1 MKIICA
7 NCQKSYHIN
16 GAKVPPRVK
25 AAKCKS
31 CGHLI
36 PLKRAASDQP
46 DARTGTIEVSCRY
59 CGKSYVLRQDKIP
72 PGSASFRCKSCRHAV
87 PLKQKA
93 VQAPTHPLKQESLK
107 LSSDIPAIKEPKPY
121 YRRDDTI
128 RITCPDCQKKYRIPH
143 NSIPSNAIAFNCRIC
158 EHKISLPSLPAAKTA
173 ESRVPTEKRQPEKP
187 PLKDFHKDQPQ
198 PVDTSR
204 KKLRLMATAAG
215 VLLVVVLGIL
225 AGYRFLK
232 LEHPNQVTPRLAEEK
247 AESSSLSEKEP
258 FTERITMNPTEG
270 PVETSYIDEPH
281 FVTIVDVDTLKPK
294 IQLII
299 EQSLFPGH
307 FWNFGENPQMAL
319 DLDTV
324 DIPNAALAELTY
336 QVASI
341 RSPDGE
347 DVLRMGDSK
356 LKTIIHPGSMFPG
369 SLSLSIKKE
378 TPPEA
383 LGTARIRFHLSL
395 PIVLEVFEFKA
406 DAQKGS
412 VKTGNE
418 IRVTLERLEK
428 DVAQI
433 SCTGGQTAHL
443 FAYDRT
449 GKSLASGETMNSS
462 SIFSTRFQG
471 VIDTLKVVVAD
482 KMLEYPFDVEVDL
495 NAGKELTL
503 SKKPEIPVRIRYNH
517 KLLPMYVDLEERDL
531 DNLTVVW
538 KEAADGAWNDNLF
551 IQMPEGPFSG
561 HAVWE
566 VHFFGK
572 NKPLFL
578 TGNPIQGMRDFSF
591 RLDKGQLKNAS
602 AAFGK
607 IQLDIKTGIKRLVF
621 VNNNNGETES
631 SKLPSGNNVQVRF
644 NKNEVTYSTGSAEM
658 IQTSA
663 YDAAGSRLRQDNYM
677 HNKGDKHKIYFWG
690 LPARFVLD
698 FATRTVS
705 RQILFDI
712 KQRPLEMQAYQ
723 AFKQAIE
730 NQREIVTA
738 LKKVDRARRKD
749 LSYYGDDLAGLYYL
763 YDRNKKKPM
772 QLIDKTI
779 AQSDPAG
786 QKRFHYMVKPFKGYF
801 FTVLSGVQANGV
813 YQEYQRRPDK
823 SEFMWQ
829 GGTIKTN
836 ALTRHP
842 DLVAIPEDKSQPT
855 FFLQWGQVYM
865 KPLYG
870 LELDYLPENFNS
882 KGWSEAKFIEG

>member
-1 MKIICA
+1 M
-7 NCQKSYHIN
+7 
-16 GAKVPPRVK
+16 
-25 AAKCKS
+25 
-31 CGHLI
+31 
-36 PLKRAASDQP
+36 
-46 DARTGTIEVSCRY
+46 
-59 CGKSYVLRQDKIP
+59 
-72 PGSASFRCKSCRHAV
+72 
-87 PLKQKA
+87 
-93 VQAPTHPLKQESLK
+93 
-107 LSSDIPAIKEPKPY
+107 
-121 YRRDDTI
+121 
-128 RITCPDCQKKYRIPH
+128 
-143 NSIPSNAIAFNCRIC
+143 
-158 EHKISLPSLPAAKTA
+158 
-173 ESRVPTEKRQPEKP
+173 
-187 PLKDFHKDQPQ
+187 
-198 PVDTSR
+198 
-204 KKLRLMATAAG
+204 
-215 VLLVVVLGIL
+215 
-225 AGYRFLK
+225 
-232 LEHPNQVTPRLAEEK
+232 
-247 AESSSLSEKEP
+247 
-258 FTERITMNPTEG
+258 
-270 PVETSYIDEPH
+270 
-281 FVTIVDVDTLKPK
+281 LKPK

-307 FWNFGENPQMAL
+307 FWNFGESPQMAL

-324 DIPNAALAELTY
+324 DIPNAILAELTY
-336 QVASI
+336 EVASI

-347 DVLRMGDSK
+347 DVLRIGDSK
-356 LKTIIHPGSMFPG
+356 LKTKIHPGSLFPG

-406 DAQKGS
+406 GAQKGS

-418 IRVTLERLEK
+418 FRVTLERLEK

-433 SCTGGQTAHL
+433 SCTGGRTAHL
-443 FAYDRT
+443 IAFDLT
-449 GKSLASGETMNSS
+449 GNALASREKMNSS

-471 VIDTLKVVVAD
+471 VIDTLKVVVVE

-503 SKKPEIPVRIRYNH
+503 SKKPEIPARIRYNH
-517 KLLPMYVDLEERDL
+517 KLLPMCVDLEETDL

-538 KEAADGAWNDNLF
+538 KEAAGGVWKDNLF
-551 IQMPEGPFSG
+551 IQMPKGPFSG

-572 NKPLFL
+572 SKPLFL
-578 TGNPIQGMRDFSF
+578 KGNPIQGMRDFSF

-607 IQLDIKTGIKRLVF
+607 VQLNIKTGIKRLAF

-631 SKLPSGNNVQVRF
+631 SRLPSGDNVHVRF
-644 NKNEVTYSTGSAEM
+644 NQNEVAFSAGSAEM
-658 IQTSA
+658 IKTSA
-663 YDAAGSRLRQDNYM
+663 YDTAGRRLRQDNYTR
-677 HNKGDKHKIYFWG
+677 NQGDKHKIYFWG
-690 LPARFVLD
+690 LPAKFVLD
-698 FATRTVS
+698 VATRTVKK
-705 RQILFDI
+705 QILFDI
-712 KQRPLEMQAYQ
+712 IQRPLDMQAYRT
-723 AFKQAIE
+723 FKQTIE
-730 NQREIVTA
+730 NQREIVTT
-738 LKKVDRARRKD
+738 LKIVDRARRKD

-763 YDRNKKKPM
+763 YDRNNKKPM

-779 AQSDPAG
+779 AHSDPVG
-786 QKRFHYMVKPFKGYF
+786 QKRFHYMVKPYKGYF

-813 YQEYQRRPDK
+813 NQEYQRRPAK

-870 LELDYLPENFNS
+870 LDLNYLPENFNA
-882 KGWSEAKFIEG
+882 KGWSEARFIGTEAAF